1 MRRKDREMDREFG
14 LGVIDKAR
22 YGVLTTIGPEGLPY
36 AFPISIARVGDA
48 LYIHCAQEG
57 RKIENLRHND
67 WVTLVFVGDT
77 RVPDPLLPGEYEALK
92 ASNQLA
98 QLVANKFTT
107 EFESAIV
114 TGRAHF
120 VTDHEEKVAGLRA
133 LCEKLTPLH
142 MAYFEDA
149 VTSGLTRTAVIRI
162 EIESLTAK
170 RKKYDVNGVE
180 MKWGRRE

>member
-1 MRRKDREMDREFG
+1 MRRKDREMDHEFG

-22 YGVLTTIGPEGLPY
+22 YAVMTTLGPEGLPY
-36 AFPISIARVGDA
+36 SFPISIARRGNCLYVHSA
-48 LYIHCAQEG
+48 LEG

-77 RVPDPLLPGEYEALK
+77 RVPEPLKPGEYEALK

-107 EFESAIV
+107 EFESAIA

-120 VTDHEEKVAGLRA
+120 VTDPQEQMEGLRV

-149 VTSGLTRTAVIRI
+149 VTSGLTRTAVIRV

-170 RKKYDVNGVE
+170 RKKYDANGVE